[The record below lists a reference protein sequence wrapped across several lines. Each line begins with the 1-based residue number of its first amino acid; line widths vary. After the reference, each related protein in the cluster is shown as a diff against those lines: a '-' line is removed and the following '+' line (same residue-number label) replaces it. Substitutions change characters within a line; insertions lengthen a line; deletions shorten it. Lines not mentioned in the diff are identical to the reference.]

1 MLTFLTNFQTL
12 CAKCANLL
20 MQQLNTDCCSTRTTS
35 HFFGGRWRTTLEM
48 MQFFDKKKA
57 GRIFYSLF
65 YCIMHKVYIKKEGK
79 RKAIYQIL
87 FFAILQFCR
96 TMNWINFC
104 IHNWFEKPFK
114 NCKKPKTQCLK
125 IPKNVSFKYFLK
137 N

>member
-65 YCIMHKVYIKKEGK
+65 YCIMHKVYIKKKKGK
-79 RKAIYQIL
+79 EKL
-87 FFAILQFCR
+87 STKSSFLQFYYFVEL
-96 TMNWINFC
+96 WIGLIFAF
-104 IHNWFEKPFK
+104 IIGLKSLS
-114 NCKKPKTQCLK
+114 KTAKSLK
-125 IPKNVSFKYFLK
+125 HSVWKWLK
-137 N
+137 MSH